1 MRALPGDSQDM
12 ARQELSGQ
20 DSSSPYTNG
29 ASAQT
34 TQADL
39 PRKLPLVGKGVE
51 RLLCRHLRRASIA
64 HTCLSPQVIAGKA
77 HADGRFIVEWDGRIA
92 GELADHALANL
103 LD

>member
-1 MRALPGDSQDM
+1 MRALPGGSQDM

-29 ASAQT
+29 ARAQT

-51 RLLCRHLRRASIA
+51 RLLCRHLQASIA
-64 HTCLSPQVIAGKA
+64 HKCLSPQLIAGTA